1 MVLENF
7 VKLEPGKEK
16 VLRIKPDSFRI
27 ETRVIT
33 DPVTHIKKTVRAAV
47 MDVTEEDGLPVTK
60 IFSTLS
66 EKLAET
72 LKAAADNGTL
82 YRFRVGIKPVGE
94 GYAREYQVRF
104 F

>member
-1 MVLENF
+1 MVLANY
-7 VKLEPGKEK
+7 VKLETGVEK

-27 ETRVIT
+27 EPRVII
-33 DPVTHIKKTVRAAV
+33 DPVTKNKKTVNAAV
-47 MDVTEEDGLPVTK
+47 MDVIEEDGVPVSK

-66 EKLAET
+66 EKLAAI
-72 LKAAADNGTL
+72 LKTAHENGTL

>member
-1 MVLENF
+1 MVLANY
-7 VKLEPGKEK
+7 VKLETGVEK

-27 ETRVIT
+27 EPRVII
-33 DPVTHIKKTVRAAV
+33 DPVTKAKKTVNAAV
-47 MDVTEEDGLPVTK
+47 MDVIEEDGVPVSK

-66 EKLAET
+66 EKLAAI
-72 LKAAADNGTL
+72 LKTAHENGTL